1 MKHQEG
7 YRVFKLDRTEYLTYS
22 LTKNKDLANV
32 NLRRAI
38 SMALNRKVLA
48 STVGGANTPAASFT
62 GPQDRVLAIM
72 F

>member
-1 MKHQEG
+1 M
-7 YRVFKLDRTEYLTYS
+7 TYS

-48 STVGGANTPAASFT
+48 STVGGANTPATTFT
-62 GPQDRVLAIM
+62 GPQETVHKLMRLVNIQIM
-72 F
+72 IKRKQENY